1 MKRKILMDVRTF
13 DNLDESLEI
22 EIGIDYLD
30 DYNERKVLKRPQ
42 GLCTTKNELKNH
54 AMKEC
59 AFKAQAKATA
69 NMVTIT
75 LKKLRS
81 WKTKA
86 CLHFSRFLK
95 NKC

>member
-1 MKRKILMDVRTF
+1 MLGHLIVQT
-13 DNLDESLEI
+13 NLLKI
-22 EIGIDYLD
+22 EIGIDYTD

-42 GLCTTKNELKNH
+42 GLRTTKDEFKNH

-75 LKKLRS
+75 LKKTQIMEDQSMLALFTILE
-81 WKTKA
+81 KQM
-86 CLHFSRFLK
+86 LDFEI
-95 NKC
+95 